1 MQKMGQ
7 RESQTGVHEKWQRR
21 TKSWKKKKKTMKDP
35 AVPKIQSR
43 KMLRNIPG
51 LFDQL
56 I

>member
-1 MQKMGQ
+1 MKSGKG
-7 RESQTGVHEKWQRR
+7 ERR
-21 TKSWKKKKKTMKDP
+21 AEKKKKKTMKDP